1 MKTTHE
7 KIPPMDVRRQAAND
21 CPPRKRGR
29 WLLLPLLLLPFSV
42 GCEDDFF
49 TIRWEESPDTVLLY
63 SLARPELNLY
73 SGFDFLSR
81 SGVRIESPSAVGEW
95 DMALDTRDG
104 DLVFLPPGAVGMESS
119 TASIAPMGDM
129 AYEDLKKAPRDTTL
143 YVRDRPVPVNIG
155 ELYVIRSRQKAGAYG
170 SRCNY
175 YGKFVP
181 ISKDLEGQTVRL
193 FFDIS
198 PVCNDRKLIPPK
210 D

>member
-1 MKTTHE
+1 MH
-7 KIPPMDVRRQAAND
+7 P
-21 CPPRKRGR
+21 GR
-29 WLLLPLLLLPFSV
+29 DGGRTGRAFGKFRYAPLLLPLLLFAML

-49 TIRWEESPDTVLLY
+49 KIKWEESPDTVLLY

-81 SGVRIESPSAVGEW
+81 TGVRIESPSAVGEW
-95 DMALDTRDG
+95 DLALDTRDG

-119 TASIAPMGDM
+119 TAAIARMGNM
-129 AYEDLKKAPRDTTL
+129 AYDDLKKAPRDTTL
-143 YVRDRPVPVNIG
+143 YVKDQPVPVEVG
-155 ELYVIRSRQKAGAYG
+155 ELYVIRSRQATGTYG

-181 ISKDLEGQTVRL
+181 ISKDLQDQKVT
-193 FFDIS
+193 FYFDIS

>member
-1 MKTTHE
+1 MKPMHE
-7 KIPPMDVRRQAAND
+7 KTGS
-21 CPPRKRGR
+21 RGVGEKAR
-29 WLLLPLLLLPFSV
+29 WLSALLRRAPMALPLLFLLAL
-42 GCEDDFF
+42 GCDDDFF
-49 TIRWEESPDTVLLY
+49 QINWQESPDTVLLY
-63 SLARPELNLY
+63 SLARPELNLF
-73 SGFDFLSR
+73 SGFDFLGR

-104 DLVFLPPGAVGMESS
+104 NLVFLPPGAVGLESS
-119 TASIAPMGDM
+119 TAAIAPMGNM

-143 YVRDRPVPVNIG
+143 YVKDQPVPVNVG
-155 ELYVIRSRQKAGAYG
+155 ELYVIRSRRAAGAYG

-181 ISKDLEGQTVRL
+181 ISKDMADQKVT
-193 FFDIS
+193 FYFDIS

>member
-1 MKTTHE
+1 MKTINENT
-7 KIPPMDVRRQAAND
+7 RSRQALRQRRLVSA
-21 CPPRKRGR
+21 GR
-29 WLLLPLLLLPFSV
+29 RWSWLYVLLLLPLLT

-49 TIRWEESPDTVLLY
+49 KIKWSESPDTVLLY
-63 SLARPELNLY
+63 SLARPELNLF

-104 DLVFLPPGAVGMESS
+104 DLVFLPPGAVGLERS
-119 TASIAPMGDM
+119 TASIAPMGDL

-143 YVRDRPVPVNIG
+143 YVRNAPVPVNIG

-170 SRCNY
+170 SICSY

-181 ISKDLEGQTVRL
+181 ISKDLQDQKVT
-193 FFDIS
+193 FYFDIS

-210 D
+210 K